1 MRPRSSIT
9 PEYFGLC
16 EAPSRMRQ
24 PLRFSR
30 RGLIVGMSCASKL
43 LGSRQHGSL
52 LERDLHTLLE
62 ADPSFESFA
71 LEAHSLVYFAPAEQ
85 GHFQRRTY
93 TPDVVARTTYGEI
106 VVLEGKAA
114 ALRAKTNWAEKEH
127 LIREAYWY
135 DHGIRFCVLT
145 EFDIRKEPRLSN
157 CKVIV
162 SRARG
167 ADDPDLALRL
177 GDAIR
182 LRPHTLGELYRIML
196 APKASVFAT
205 LMALVYR
212 GKAQFDL
219 AQPVS
224 ETSTFSEALSR

>member
-1 MRPRSSIT
+1 
-9 PEYFGLC
+9 
-16 EAPSRMRQ
+16 
-24 PLRFSR
+24 
-30 RGLIVGMSCASKL
+30 MSGASKL

-71 LEAHSLVYFAPAEQ
+71 LEAHSLIYFAPAEH

-93 TPDVVARTTYGEI
+93 TPDVVARTTSGDI

-114 ALRAKTNWAEKEH
+114 AFRARTDWAEKEH
-127 LIREAYWY
+127 LIRDAYWY
-135 DHGIRFCVLT
+135 DHGVRFCMLT

-157 CKVIV
+157 CKIIV

-167 ADDPDLALRL
+167 AADPDLALRL

-182 LRPHTLGELYRIML
+182 VRPHTLGELYRIVA

-205 LMALVYR
+205 VMALVYR
-212 GKAQFDL
+212 GTVQFDL
-219 AQPVS
+219 AQLVG
-224 ETSTFSEALSR
+224 ETSTFSEAVAR